1 MSFGKARWNEERL
14 TRRVRAGATPK
25 AHWKGYT
32 VRREVLNAYGNHGA
46 KFCGEGDKYV
56 WSLGSSE
63 ERKHQ
68 RGELGRSDPAA
79 VIRWLSAAPATK

>member
-1 MSFGKARWNEERL
+1 MSCGRARRNEERL
-14 TRRVRAGATPK
+14 TRRVRAEAILK
-25 AHWKGYT
+25 AHGQGYT
-32 VRREVLNAYGNHGA
+32 AWREVLNAYGNHGA